1 MPQNMK
7 IDDEFLEG
15 LEGAGE
21 LPVEEIPDVP
31 KALKGP
37 AVKGVKKAK
46 TPKIA
51 RVKEFDIRAAH
62 QAWKEKNGIEDDYF
76 YR

>member
-1 MPQNMK
+1 MK

-15 LEGAGE
+15 IEVTGE
-21 LPVEEIPDVP
+21 PQVEEIPQVP
-31 KALKGP
+31 KA
-37 AVKGVKKAK
+37 VKASSGKKAK
-46 TPKIA
+46 ASKVA

-76 YR
+76 WR